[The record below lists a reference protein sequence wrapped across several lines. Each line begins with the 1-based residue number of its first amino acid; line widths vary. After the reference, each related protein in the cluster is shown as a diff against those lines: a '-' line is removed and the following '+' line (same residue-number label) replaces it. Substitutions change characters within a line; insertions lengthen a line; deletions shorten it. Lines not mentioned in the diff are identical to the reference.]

1 MTSSS
6 RSDDVAS
13 IVARHDPA
21 AYSRPIARR
30 SDADLPFD
38 PAAMPADLP
47 VMLDTN
53 FYIAR
58 LKGKLTAQIL
68 NFVDGRQVVHSGI
81 ACSELAISVGIL
93 TPGEPTTPI
102 YRDPIMNLL
111 ATIDLAQTVS
121 PNAAAWSEAGMIAGI
136 LARTQHLNRSRKELT
151 AEERCCQDGKRRKLL
166 NDALIFLSAV
176 ESNAVLVSANIRDL
190 DILLKFKSG
199 AHVLLYKTQEPSILG
214 AQQK

>member
-21 AYSRPIARR
+21 AYSRPIARW

-68 NFVDGRQVVHSGI
+68 NFVDGRQVLHSGI
-81 ACSELAISVGIL
+81 ACSELAIRVGIL
-93 TPGEPTTPI
+93 TPGEPTTPT

-111 ATIDLAQTVS
+111 ATVDLAQTVS
-121 PNAAAWSEAGMIAGI
+121 ERRRMVRGGHDCRHPGARAASE
-136 LARTQHLNRSRKELT
+136 QKP
-151 AEERCCQDGKRRKLL
+151 KRAHRRRGV
-166 NDALIFLSAV
+166 LS
-176 ESNAVLVSANIRDL
+176 
-190 DILLKFKSG
+190 G
-199 AHVLLYKTQEPSILG
+199 W
-214 AQQK
+214 